1 MENGNAKACNA
12 LAGYYHYGSNGV
24 QQDYTKANELYL
36 KAGELGCAE
45 AYYNLGCSYSNGLG
59 VETDK
64 KKGIRYF
71 KFASIGGNVPAMCS
85 WCCRND
91 CRGNHSSS
99 ITAEAG
105 YVKSI
110 WT

>member
-71 KFASIGGNVPAMCS
+71 EFAAIGGNVPA
-85 WCCRND
+85 RHALGAFEIIA
-91 CRGNHSSS
+91 GNNSRSDQS
-99 ITAEAG
+99 DTS
-105 YVKSI
+105 Y
-110 WT
+110 